1 MRARARPRDAS
12 TRAMVTGR
20 VNRRGPALPGFRNV
34 TPSRVSTF
42 GWCEWPAITIATPD
56 SAGSIASFFTS

>member
-1 MRARARPRDAS
+1 
-12 TRAMVTGR
+12 MVTGR